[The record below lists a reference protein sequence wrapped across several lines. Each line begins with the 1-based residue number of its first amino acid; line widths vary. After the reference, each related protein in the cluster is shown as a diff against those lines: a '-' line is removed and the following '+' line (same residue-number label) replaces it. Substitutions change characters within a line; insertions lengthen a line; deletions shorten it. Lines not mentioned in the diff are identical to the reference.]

1 MNFIEA
7 FIGKYQEI
15 LHYIAEFSVHTL
27 ELIGI
32 LIIVIGSIK
41 SVVLVISQLRRKT
54 PVNVVISLG
63 RSLSL
68 ALEFKMGAEIINT
81 VIVRDLG
88 ELGILAVVI
97 VIRALLAVLI
107 HWEMKM
113 EQKKGH
119 ELSKQDGRADKE

>member
-1 MNFIEA
+1 MSFIEA
-7 FIGKYQEI
+7 FIGKYQEF
-15 LHYIAEFSVHTL
+15 LHYIAEFAVHTL

-32 LIIVIGSIK
+32 LIIVVGSVKAI
-41 SVVLVISQLRRKT
+41 VLVTSRLRKKA

-63 RSLSL
+63 RALSL

-97 VIRALLAVLI
+97 IIRALLAVLI
-107 HWEMKM
+107 HWEMKAEM
-113 EQKKGH
+113 RDSEKETDQK
-119 ELSKQDGRADKE
+119 EE

>member
-1 MNFIEA
+1 MPSIASFIS
-7 FIGKYQEI
+7 GYQQI
-15 LHYIAEFSVHTL
+15 LHYIAEFAVHTL

-41 SVVLVISQLRRKT
+41 AVVLVISQLRRKT

-63 RSLSL
+63 RALSL

-107 HWEMKM
+107 HWEMKV
-113 EQKKGH
+113 EQKEVDHKA
-119 ELSKQDGRADKE
+119 EKKDE

>member
-1 MNFIEA
+1 MNLIEA
-7 FIGKYQEI
+7 FIAGYQEI
-15 LHYIAEFSVHTL
+15 LHCIAEIAVHTL

-32 LIIVIGSIK
+32 LIIMVGSVKAIAL
-41 SVVLVISQLRRKT
+41 VVSHLRRRK
-54 PVNVVISLG
+54 PVNVVVTLG
-63 RSLSL
+63 KALSL

-97 VIRALLAVLI
+97 IIRALLAVLI

-113 EQKKGH
+113 EQKEVDHKA
-119 ELSKQDGRADKE
+119 EKKDE

>member
-1 MNFIEA
+1 MPSIASFIS
-7 FIGKYQEI
+7 GYQQI
-15 LHYIAEFSVHTL
+15 LHYIAEFAVHTL

-32 LIIVIGSIK
+32 AIIVIGSVK
-41 SVVLVISQLRRKT
+41 AVVLVVSRLRSKK

-63 RSLSL
+63 RALSL

-97 VIRALLAVLI
+97 IIRALLAVLI
-107 HWEMKM
+107 HWEMKV
-113 EQKKGH
+113 EQKEVDQEAEKKD
-119 ELSKQDGRADKE
+119 E